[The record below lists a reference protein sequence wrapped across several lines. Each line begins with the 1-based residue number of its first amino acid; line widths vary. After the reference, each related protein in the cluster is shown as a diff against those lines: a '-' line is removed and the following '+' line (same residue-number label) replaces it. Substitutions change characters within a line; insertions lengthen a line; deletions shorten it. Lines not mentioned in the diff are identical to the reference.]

1 MLEVWVPQ
9 LRCAVRLSVGYAGN
23 ARCGTCCFA
32 IPWLIPLGEVNGH
45 HHCNL
50 PELFQLVQ
58 FCSWRDVLRCLQ
70 YVSSPGSWPS
80 RCAQWLRTAFSE
92 QSLNSR
98 VGIEQ
103 TSAKFKLKMLRIC
116 DLSSWVSHVQYRIVL
131 YSLGFLLLSL
141 FLIQL
146 LYML

>member
-32 IPWLIPLGEVNGH
+32 IPWLTPLGEVNWQ

-58 FCSWRDVLRCLQ
+58 FCSWRDVLRRLQ
-70 YVSSPGSWPS
+70 YVSSPGSWAS

-92 QSLNSR
+92 QSLNSW

-103 TSAKFKLKMLRIC
+103 TSAEFKLKMLCIC
-116 DLSSWVSHVQYRIVL
+116 DLSYWVSHVQYRIVL